1 MTATSKQIVEDNMFG
16 MQLPPFDKRLYKEH
30 IVPGDGD
37 CGYHAFL
44 GSMRALY
51 PNVEV
56 PRDTRALRRTL
67 LKSIEKRSKLP
78 RMMQM
83 RADIANDTKKR
94 ILSGLDEPGTGWM
107 ENDELEMLANLYDVC
122 IAVWSVA
129 FGMWVFIL
137 PTDIPTQH
145 GGLGGCERVIYL
157 FNTNVPDE
165 ARGEFSESNKS
176 NKSNKSSEI
185 SATEEID
192 YSQAVG
198 FHYNYL
204 IPLDA
209 PPRVSP
215 SEDEQ
220 STPRSSAENTKAEND
235 DENDEEENADISISI
250 DDEGEDEDL
259 VDQSVVDKVDT
270 MSITNRFAFFK
281 EYIKQ
286 FEASK
291 SYAQKKRMMYT
302 AAEMKPALR
311 AHRLSH
317 HPEYYVDGAAPLAV
331 GEEVGQASNAFFY
344 TKKQKF
350 LKKFLSVNTDN
361 RAVLLFHEVGV
372 GKTCSSILM
381 AENFVGMF
389 DRPVLVLLPNSLE
402 HNYKK
407 ELFDETRLNFENR
420 TYEACNGAKY
430 LEDIPNWYNSSRKE
444 VRRKVNKMIRSDY
457 TFSGYLK
464 IVNLVRRYERKAK
477 LLFRDD
483 PDGRKLYLFNM
494 VREKFSNRVIVIDE
508 IHNIRLTNDKSL
520 KAFPKTL
527 ELILWCSE
535 NVRLVMLSATPMF
548 DHPEELSWLMRFA
561 YLADKRHKSFGS
573 TIEFDERDA
582 LTKDSART
590 IAYFAK
596 NYVSYMSGYNPNTF
610 GLKYFVNQQA
620 ATRPT
625 TDMVT
630 GKEYDV
636 PVKNGT
642 YAFYESEMTGYQLK
656 MYRKVVGGRGNNAS
670 MASDADDD
678 FDENE
683 EGGDDAPKKRSGNDV
698 HNAIQISNIA
708 YPVPESEAN
717 DPGALAMVRGERG
730 FKNNFRVTSENK
742 AMRVQYLNNELQFLH
757 PKHLKKYARKL
768 HAIVEHIRSCEG
780 LVLVYSKY
788 IYSGLVP
795 LAIALEHVGFVKY
808 NKKSLLRDGKVE
820 KSTGATS
827 RSSYIVITADD
838 RLSPGN
844 AAEIDAF
851 NTVGNARGG
860 VIKVALINDVAAE
873 GVSFKNVREIHML
886 EPWYNM
892 HKVDQIVGRGV
903 RYMSHSGLPSEERNV
918 GVYLH
923 ANMVPKTDVE
933 SIDYRRYRIA
943 LSKQYK
949 INQVEA
955 LLKANAVDCVLSEK
969 GVKQETRRVRDSKGE
984 TRQIETLQDTI
995 VCAYKSKN
1003 DVVNSATMN
1012 PRMLLFDIVD
1022 MAKHLRH
1029 VLETNAVTRVST
1041 DILIERYGLVDNVL
1055 LKPTLRYMV
1064 RGKMPIHINGV
1075 KGYLIRAS
1083 DAYVFQPF
1091 DISDR
1096 KLTAHDRMT
1105 SLRRQ
1110 VVRKFVI
1117 QPPSEKAT
1125 SVAKDAKRPSS
1136 KNRPLISSADEKF
1149 DSRRKEIAQV
1159 LEGVGVD
1166 VDGKVLDAMAADS
1179 LGEEEYGELA
1189 SIRNTALRDS
1199 LKDAMVI
1206 GKEYYVNLFAGKS
1219 GKIYLFNDKD
1229 PSGATEAGFKKNNDI
1244 RERVRKQLRSQREER
1259 DQTQL
1264 VGFMVTKKGGVET
1277 KIKHQSDSTGSN
1289 GSTGSACVGT
1299 STFKVGMLRKLI
1311 QDNHLD
1317 PKPLNMDKLVKRDLC
1332 KVYEYF
1338 LRKNNLFARPWEYLL
1353 LDKN

>member
-1 MTATSKQIVEDNMFG
+1 MTATSKQIVEDNVFG
-16 MQLPPFDKRLYKEH
+16 MQLPPYDKRLYEEYT
-30 IVPGDGD
+30 VPGDGD

-44 GSMRALY
+44 QSMRALH
-51 PNVEV
+51 PKVEV
-56 PRDTRALRRTL
+56 PRDARALRRTL
-67 LKSIEKRSKLP
+67 LRSIENRDKLP
-78 RMMQM
+78 RMMRM
-83 RADIANDTKKR
+83 RTDVANDTKKR
-94 ILSGLDEPGTGWM
+94 IVSGLDEPGTGWM

-129 FGMWVFIL
+129 FGLWVFIL
-137 PTDIPTQH
+137 PTDIPTHH
-145 GGLGGCERVIYL
+145 GGLGGCGHVIYL
-157 FNTNVPDE
+157 FNTNVSDE
-165 ARGEFSESNKS
+165 APSES
-176 NKSNKSSEI
+176 SEN
-185 SATEEID
+185 SPADEID
-192 YSQAVG
+192 YSRPAG

-204 IPLDA
+204 IPTNP

-215 SEDEQ
+215 SEDGK
-220 STPRSSAENTKAEND
+220 STPSSSTASTKAD
-235 DENDEEENADISISI
+235 NDEEREEDADISISV
-250 DDEGEDEDL
+250 DDEEHEDL

-317 HPEYYVDGAAPLAV
+317 HPEYYVDSAAPPPSAA
-331 GEEVGQASNAFFY
+331 VGQANNAFFY

-361 RAVLLFHEVGV
+361 RTVLLFHEVGV

-420 TYEACNGAKY
+420 TYEACNGGKY
-430 LEDIPNWYNSSRKE
+430 LEDIPNWYSSSRKE
-444 VRRKVNKMIRSDY
+444 VRRKVNKIIRSEY
-457 TFSGYLK
+457 NFSGYLK

-477 LLFRDD
+477 LMFRDD
-483 PDGRKLYLFNM
+483 LDGRKLYLFNM

-561 YLADKRHKSFGS
+561 YLADKRHKSFGT
-573 TIEFDERDA
+573 TIEFDERDV
-582 LTKDSART
+582 LTKSSARM

-596 NYVSYMSGYNPNTF
+596 NYVSYMSGYDPNTF
-610 GLKYFVNQQA
+610 GLKYFANQQA
-620 ATRPT
+620 ATRPA

-636 PVKNGT
+636 PVKKGT

-670 MASDADDD
+670 MASDVDDD
-678 FDENE
+678 FDEDE
-683 EGGDDAPKKRSGNDV
+683 EGGDPAPKKRSGNDV

-708 YPVPESEAN
+708 YPLAESEGN

-742 AMRVQYLNNELQFLH
+742 AMRVQYLNNDMQFLH

-768 HAIVEHIRSCEG
+768 HAIVEHIRTCEG

-820 KSTGATS
+820 KSSGAVP

-844 AAEIDAF
+844 AGEIDAF
-851 NTVGNARGG
+851 NTVDNARGG

-918 GVYLH
+918 GLYLH

-949 INQVEA
+949 IDQVEA

-969 GVKQETRRVRDSKGE
+969 RVRQETRRVRDSKGDA
-984 TRQIETLQDTI
+984 RQIATLRDTI
-995 VCAYKSKN
+995 VCAYKSKD

-1029 VLETNAVTRVST
+1029 VLETNAVTHVSA
-1041 DILIERYGLVDNVL
+1041 DILTKRHGIVDNVL

-1064 RGKMPIHINGV
+1064 RGKMPIHVNGT

-1096 KLTAHDRMT
+1096 KLTARDRAA

-1117 QPPSEKAT
+1117 QPPSEKPA
-1125 SVAKDAKRPSS
+1125 SEDAKSSASNNRPS
-1136 KNRPLISSADEKF
+1136 ISSVDLKF
-1149 DSRRKEIAQV
+1149 DSRREEIARV

-1166 VDGKVLDAMAADS
+1166 ADQKVLDAMATDY
-1179 LGEEEYGELA
+1179 LGEEEYNELS
-1189 SIRNTALRDS
+1189 SIRNTALRNS

-1244 RERVRKQLRSQREER
+1244 RERLRKQLRSQREER

-1311 QDNHLD
+1311 REYNLD
-1317 PKPLNMDKLVKRDLC
+1317 TKSLDIDKLVKRDLC

-1338 LRKNNLFARPWEYLL
+1338 LRKNNLFARPWEHLL

>member
-1 MTATSKQIVEDNMFG
+1 MTATSKQIVENNVFG
-16 MQLPPFDKRLYKEH
+16 MQLPPFDERLYKEH
-30 IVPGDGD
+30 EVPGDGD

-44 GSMRALY
+44 RSMGVLY
-51 PNVEV
+51 PKVEI
-56 PRDTRALRRTL
+56 PRDAKALRRTL
-67 LKSIEKRSKLP
+67 LKSIEKRTKLP
-78 RMMQM
+78 RMMGM
-83 RADIANDTKKR
+83 RADIVRDTKNR
-94 ILSGLDEPGTGWM
+94 IASGLEEPGTGWM

-137 PTDIPTQH
+137 PTDIPTLH

-157 FNTNVPDE
+157 FNTNASDKAPRE
-165 ARGEFSESNKS
+165 
-176 NKSNKSSEI
+176 SSENLP
-185 SATEEID
+185 ADEID
-192 YSQAVG
+192 YSRPVG

-204 IPLDA
+204 IPINA
-209 PPRVSP
+209 HPRVSP
-215 SEDEQ
+215 SSDGE
-220 STPRSSAENTKAEND
+220 STSASSAENTEADAD
-235 DENDEEENADISISI
+235 DEGEEEEDADISISV
-250 DDEGEDEDL
+250 DEEEDEDL

-270 MSITNRFAFFK
+270 MSITDRFAFFK
-281 EYIKQ
+281 EYIRQ

-291 SYAQKKRMMYT
+291 SYAQRKRVLYT
-302 AAEMKPALR
+302 AAEMKPVLR
-311 AHRLSH
+311 AHRLSYY
-317 HPEYYVDGAAPLAV
+317 PEYYVDSTAPSPAGA
-331 GEEVGQASNAFFY
+331 VGQATNAFFY

-361 RAVLLFHEVGV
+361 RTVLLFHEVGV

-444 VRRKVNKMIRSDY
+444 VRRKVNKIIRSEY

-477 LLFRDD
+477 LMFRDD

-508 IHNIRLTNDKSL
+508 IHNIRLTNDKSM

-561 YLADKRHKSFGS
+561 YLADKRHKSFGT
-573 TIEFDERDA
+573 TIEFDERDV
-582 LTKDSART
+582 LTKDSSRM

-596 NYVSYMSGYNPNTF
+596 NYVSYMSGYDPNTF

-656 MYRKVVGGRGNNAS
+656 MYHKVVGGRGSNAS
-670 MASDADDD
+670 MASDVDDDD
-678 FDENE
+678 FDE
-683 EGGDDAPKKRSGNDV
+683 EGADDAPKKKRSGNDV

-708 YPVPESEAN
+708 YPLAKSEAK

-742 AMRVQYLNNELQFLH
+742 AMRVQYLNNDMQFLH

-820 KSTGATS
+820 KSTGTTP

-844 AAEIDAF
+844 ATEIDAF
-851 NTVGNARGG
+851 NTVDNVRGG

-903 RYMSHSGLPSEERNV
+903 RYMSHAGLPSEERNV

-923 ANMVPKTDVE
+923 ANMAPKTDVE
-933 SIDYRRYRIA
+933 SIDFRRYRIA

-949 INQVEA
+949 IDQVEA

-969 GVKQETRRVRDSKGE
+969 GVTQETRRVRDSKGE
-984 TRQIETLQDTI
+984 TRQIETLRDTI

-1003 DVVNSATMN
+1003 DAVNSATMN
-1012 PRMLLFDIVD
+1012 PRLLLFDIVD

-1041 DILIERYGLVDNVL
+1041 DILIKQYGLVDNVL

-1064 RGKMPIHINGV
+1064 RGKMPIHINGM

-1096 KLTAHDRMT
+1096 KLTAHDRAA

-1117 QPPSEKAT
+1117 QPPSEKPT
-1125 SVAKDAKRPSS
+1125 SVAEDAKRPSS
-1136 KNRPLISSADEKF
+1136 KNRPSISSVDVKF
-1149 DSRRKEIAQV
+1149 DTRRKEIVRV
-1159 LEGVGVD
+1159 LEGGGVD
-1166 VDGKVLDAMAADS
+1166 ADQKVLDAMAADS

-1206 GKEYYVNLFAGKS
+1206 GKEYYVNIFAGKT
-1219 GKIYLFNDKD
+1219 GKIYLFNNND

-1244 RERVRKQLRSQREER
+1244 RERVRKQLRSRREER
-1259 DQTQL
+1259 DQTQI

-1311 QDNHLD
+1311 REYNLD
-1317 PKPLNMDKLVKRDLC
+1317 TKTLNIDKLVKRDLC